1 MVSLDSVPVM
11 SPAYVPIVCTGSF
24 LALALACSDSLVFS
38 GFGFGFGTVKLGSG
52 GLCPSQSIILFV
64 QKIIDSDY
72 DDCVPVP
79 VVSIILLSSSPAHHL
94 SRPRES
100 R

>member
-38 GFGFGFGTVKLGSG
+38 GSGSGTVKFGSG

-64 QKIIDSDY
+64 QKMIDSDY

-79 VVSIILLSSSPAHHL
+79 VVSIILNSSPARHL
-94 SRPRES
+94 SLP
-100 R
+100 